1 MKLVI
6 LDRDGVIN
14 KDSKAFIKSPD
25 EWQPIPGSLEA
36 IVRLNHAG
44 YQVVVITNQSGL
56 GRGLFDI
63 ETLNA
68 IHDKMHNQ
76 LKMLGGRVDAI
87 LFCPHLPDDHCD
99 CRKPLPGL
107 FNQLKKRLNIQL
119 ESVPAIGDSL
129 RDLQAAMA
137 AGALPVLVK
146 TGNGLRTLEQSEILD
161 PNIPVFNTL
170 NDFVTDY
177 LSNNRD

>member
-14 KDSKAFIKSPD
+14 KDSKTFIKSPD

-36 IVRLNHAG
+36 IVKLNHAG

-68 IHDKMHNQ
+68 IHDKMHKQ
-76 LKMLGGRVDAI
+76 LNVLGGRVDAI

-129 RDLQAAMA
+129 RDLQAAIA

-161 PNIPVFNTL
+161 SDIPVFNTL

-177 LSNNRD
+177 LSHNRD